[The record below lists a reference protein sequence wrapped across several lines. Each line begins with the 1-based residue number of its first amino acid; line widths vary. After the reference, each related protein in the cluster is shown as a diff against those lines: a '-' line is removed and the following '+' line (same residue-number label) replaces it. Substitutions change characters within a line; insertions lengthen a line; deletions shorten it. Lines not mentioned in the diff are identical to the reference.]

1 MTILWIFL
9 SAFLLGFG
17 IGGWL
22 AKADTPSQRH
32 KPAMGGPKLRA
43 RMIIIYRFVA
53 LIGLGLWI
61 LVATLTN
68 SNLWH
73 WEGLVGMVAG
83 VVVFNIIDQRY
94 LTRHMG

>member
-1 MTILWIFL
+1 MTILWISL
-9 SAFLLGFG
+9 SALLFGFG

-22 AKADTPSQRH
+22 AQVDTPNQLH

-43 RMIIIYRFVA
+43 RMVIIYRLVA
-53 LIGLGLWI
+53 LIGLGGWI
-61 LVATLTN
+61 LVATLTG

-73 WEGLVGMVAG
+73 WEGFVGMVVG
-83 VVVFNIIDQRY
+83 VVIFNIIDQRH